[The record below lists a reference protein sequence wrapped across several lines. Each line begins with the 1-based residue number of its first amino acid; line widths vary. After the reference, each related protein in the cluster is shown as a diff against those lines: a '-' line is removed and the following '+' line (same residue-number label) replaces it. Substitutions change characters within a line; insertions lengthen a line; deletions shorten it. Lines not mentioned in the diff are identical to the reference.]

1 MSLNLNTLM
10 KQAQEMQQR
19 MQDVQR
25 DIASLEVSGVSG
37 AGLVEVILTGQY
49 NAKRVKLDPSLLSE
63 DKEVIEDLIAAAIN
77 DAVRKVEE
85 GTRGKMSSL
94 TAGMDLPKDFK
105 LPTGIDGIE

>member
-25 DIASLEVSGVSG
+25 EIATLEVSGSSG
-37 AGLVEVILTGQY
+37 AGAVEVIMTGQY
-49 NAKRVKLDPSLLSE
+49 MAKRINIDDSVLKE
-63 DKEVIEDLIAAAIN
+63 DKAVLEDLIAAAIN

-105 LPTGIDGIE
+105 LPSALDGIE

>member
-1 MSLNLNTLM
+1 MSLNLNALM

-25 DIASLEVSGVSG
+25 EIAVLEVIGSSG
-37 AGLVEVILTGQY
+37 AGLVEVIMTGQY
-49 NAKRVKLDPSLLSE
+49 TVKRIKIDASLVRE
-63 DKEVIEDLIAAAIN
+63 EKEVLEDLVAAAVN

-105 LPTGIDGIE
+105 LPSSLDESE

>member
-1 MSLNLNTLM
+1 MSLNLNALM
-10 KQAQEMQQR
+10 KQAQEMQKR

-25 DIASLEVSGVSG
+25 DIATLEVSGLSG
-37 AGLVEVILTGQY
+37 AGLVEVIMTGQY
-49 NAKRVKLDPSLLSE
+49 TAKRVKIDSSLLTE
-63 DKEVIEDLIAAAIN
+63 EKEVLEDLITAAIN

-105 LPTGIDGIE
+105 LPSDMEGIE

>member
-1 MSLNLNTLM
+1 MSLNLNALM

-25 DIASLEVSGVSG
+25 EIAVLEVIGTSG
-37 AGLVEVILTGQY
+37 AGLVEVIMTGQY
-49 NAKRVKLDPSLLSE
+49 TVKRIKIDNSLLTE
-63 DKEVIEDLIAAAIN
+63 EKAALEDLVAAAVN

-105 LPTGIDGIE
+105 LPTGSNDGE

>member
-1 MSLNLNTLM
+1 MSLNLNALM

-25 DIASLEVSGVSG
+25 EIATLEVSGSSG
-37 AGLVEVILTGQY
+37 AGAIVVIMTGQY
-49 NAKRVKLDPSLLSE
+49 MVKRVNIDDSVL
-63 DKEVIEDLIAAAIN
+63 KEEKAVLEDLIAAAVN

-105 LPTGIDGIE
+105 LPTALDGIE